1 MPRKL
6 KNELPPLKL
15 GEETIGQRI
24 THIRKQQG
32 ITQQQLADKIGIT
45 QTLISDYETG
55 RVRLFDEMVIR
66 IALALNVSTDTLLG
80 LKKEKKQD
88 QKHSLRIFKRINR
101 IEKLSPAK
109 QKSLFQI
116 IDGFLNSEGV

>member
-6 KNELPPLKL
+6 KNELSPLKL
-15 GEETIGQRI
+15 GDEKIGQRI
-24 THIRKQQG
+24 TRIRKSRG

-66 IALALNVSTDTLLG
+66 VALALSVSTDTLLG
-80 LKKEKKQD
+80 IKKEKSQNHE
-88 QKHSLRIFKRINR
+88 HSLRIFKRINR
-101 IEKLSPAK
+101 IEKLSPTK

>member
-1 MPRKL
+1 MPRKF
-6 KNELPPLKL
+6 KHELPPLKL

-24 THIRKQQG
+24 ARFRKQKG

-45 QTLISDYETG
+45 QTLVSDYETG
-55 RVRLFDEMVIR
+55 RIRLFDEMVIR
-66 IALALNVSTDTLLG
+66 IALALNVATDTLLG
-80 LKKEKKQD
+80 LKGEKIQN

-116 IDGFLNSEGV
+116 IDGFLDSEGV

>member
-6 KNELPPLKL
+6 KNELPPLNL
-15 GEETIGQRI
+15 GEETVGQRI
-24 THIRKQQG
+24 ARIRKQKG

-66 IALALNVSTDTLLG
+66 IALALTVSTDTLLG
-80 LKKEKKQD
+80 LKREKNQN

-101 IEKLSPAK
+101 IEKLSPTK